1 MTTTTDLLSS
11 GSNVTTNGLN
21 AASNSK
27 TSANA
32 AQTQLSSDVNFFL
45 KMLTTQ
51 LKNQDPT
58 APLDTNQF
66 TQQIAQYS
74 GVQQQVVTNANL
86 EKLLAANKQSAV
98 TTAVSYIGKEVETAG
113 NTGEVLGGQGGFSY
127 ILPRAA
133 ATAEITIKNSSG
145 QQVFKGQGLLKEGRN
160 LVVWDAINSTT
171 GQQEPDGIYTISV
184 KATDSAGKDIT
195 AETRAVA
202 IVSGVETNTTGEP
215 TLTAGTS
222 KVAFDK
228 ILAVRTPTRAQLAS

>member
-1 MTTTTDLLSS
+1 MTSDLLAS
-11 GSNVTTNGLN
+11 GSTVNSNVLNG
-21 AASNSK
+21 AIAQSK
-27 TSANA
+27 TSASA
-32 AQTQLSSDVNFFL
+32 AQDQLSSDINFFL

-74 GVQQQVVTNANL
+74 GVQQQVVTNSNL
-86 EKLLAANKQSAV
+86 EKLLASNKQSSV

-133 ATAEITIKNSSG
+133 ATAEISIKNSAG
-145 QQVFKGQGLLKEGRN
+145 QVVFKGSGLTKEGRN
-160 LVVWDAINSTT
+160 LVVWDGVNSTT
-171 GQQEPDGIYTISV
+171 GAREPDGTYTISV
-184 KATDSAGKDIT
+184 KATDSSGKDIT
-195 AETRAVA
+195 VETRSVA
-202 IVSGVETNTTGEP
+202 IVSGVETDKSGNP
-215 TLTAGTS
+215 LLTAGTS

-228 ILAVRTPTRAQLAS
+228 ILAVRSPTRADLSS